1 VSTLQPNGGQP
12 DRPNPAGAA
21 KTCSP
26 LPVLAFLVIALPIVA
41 GVIFILS
48 WPWQGEY
55 VVAPGAAAP
64 EFAWHVSIPLP
75 ELATVP
81 LTGAEKAA
89 AALSHPSYRM
99 EFSSSKFLKSV
110 SGWVE
115 IVCLAG
121 FVISLAALSQKQ
133 AAKKRQAA

>member
-1 VSTLQPNGGQP
+1 MTTLQPNGGQP

-21 KTCSP
+21 KTCSS
-26 LPVLAFLVIALPIVA
+26 LPVLAFLVIALPIVM
-41 GVIFILS
+41 GVLFIFS

-55 VVAPGAAAP
+55 VVAAGSAAP
-64 EFAWHVSIPLP
+64 EFSWHVSIPLP

-81 LTGAEKAA
+81 LGSVEKAA

-99 EFSSSKFLKSV
+99 EFSSSKLVKSV

-121 FVISLAALSQKQ
+121 FAISLAALSGRKAVRKRK
-133 AAKKRQAA
+133 AA